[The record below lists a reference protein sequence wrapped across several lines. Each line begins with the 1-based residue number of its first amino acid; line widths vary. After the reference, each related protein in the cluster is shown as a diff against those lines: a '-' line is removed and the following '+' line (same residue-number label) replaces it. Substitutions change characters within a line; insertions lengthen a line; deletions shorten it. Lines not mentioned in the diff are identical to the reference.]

1 MGVKNYLTC
10 LELAQDDLQEE
21 VIIAVL
27 PRSSREEEF
36 AATTAPNAPWL
47 VLLWKRD
54 FAQRVALAIG
64 QLKP

>member
-36 AATTAPNAPWL
+36 AATTAPNAP
-47 VLLWKRD
+47 
-54 FAQRVALAIG
+54 
-64 QLKP
+64 